1 MHSSPPSRNWA
12 ASSRSQHQRS
22 TRCLRWYRNVAGR
35 LDSTAMMRSAKP
47 GLSSAKSDIAA
58 GGARLTAR
66 MGGQSVLTKFRAP
79 ANVRFAPPQADVPEK
94 SAFDLDR
101 AKTSSEGRPAWGP
114 DLGII

>member
-1 MHSSPPSRNWA
+1 
-12 ASSRSQHQRS
+12 
-22 TRCLRWYRNVAGR
+22 
-35 LDSTAMMRSAKP
+35 MMRSAKP

-66 MGGQSVLTKFRAP
+66 MGGQSVLTKFRGL

-114 DLGII
+114 DPGIISGGESPRSSGLIPTVFMTRGKL